1 MSAEQFAFE
10 IFEWGYMDPHS
21 TKFNN
26 NLSNG
31 ADVSTVDFSCN
42 TSDTI
47 FLIYG
52 GNNATF
58 FESIFSFEKDS
69 SNMALLAME
78 GAAELGKKLTN
89 IL

>member
-1 MSAEQFAFE
+1 
-10 IFEWGYMDPHS
+10 MDPHS

-52 GNNATF
+52 GNNAT
-58 FESIFSFEKDS
+58 
-69 SNMALLAME
+69 
-78 GAAELGKKLTN
+78 